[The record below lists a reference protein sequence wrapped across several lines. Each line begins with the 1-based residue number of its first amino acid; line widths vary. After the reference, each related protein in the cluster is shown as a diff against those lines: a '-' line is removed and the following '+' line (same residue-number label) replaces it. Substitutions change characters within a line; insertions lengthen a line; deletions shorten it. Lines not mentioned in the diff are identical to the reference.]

1 MASKLVVANW
11 KLHKT
16 LAESLGWLE
25 RLRGLLPR
33 SLPGGEMVICPP
45 APCLAP
51 LKELLVKYSWE
62 AAMAF
67 GAQDVS
73 QFVEGEYTGEIGV
86 RQLADWV
93 KYVIVGHSER
103 RRFFGETNDSVN
115 KKVLQCQEYD
125 LIPIV
130 CVSDFS
136 QVASLP
142 SVTTP
147 GKPLVVAYEPLGA
160 IGTGRSEDPQVTEN
174 MAEKVKALLPGVRVL
189 YGGSVSPV
197 NAAVFAGLPH
207 VDGLLVG
214 GASLAAEEF
223 WEILKVVYALR

>member
-25 RLRGLLPR
+25 RLRGLLPG
-33 SLPGGEMVICPP
+33 SLPGGEIVICPP
-45 APCLAP
+45 APYLAP
-51 LKELLVKYSWE
+51 LKELRAQYSWE

-73 QFVEGEYTGEIGV
+73 QFLEGEYTGEIGV
-86 RQLADWV
+86 RQLAEWI

-103 RRFFGETNDSVN
+103 RRFFGETNESVK

-130 CVSDFS
+130 CISDFS
-136 QVASLP
+136 QVATLP
-142 SVTTP
+142 FVTSP
-147 GKPLVVAYEPLGA
+147 GKPLVVAYEPLSA
-160 IGTGRSEDPQVTEN
+160 IGTGRPEDPQVTEE
-174 MAEKVKALLPGVRVL
+174 MAKKVKALISGVRVL
-189 YGGSVSPV
+189 YGGSISPA
-197 NAAVFAGLPH
+197 NAAVFTALPSL
-207 VDGLLVG
+207 DGLLLG

-223 WEILKVVYALR
+223 WEILKAVYALR